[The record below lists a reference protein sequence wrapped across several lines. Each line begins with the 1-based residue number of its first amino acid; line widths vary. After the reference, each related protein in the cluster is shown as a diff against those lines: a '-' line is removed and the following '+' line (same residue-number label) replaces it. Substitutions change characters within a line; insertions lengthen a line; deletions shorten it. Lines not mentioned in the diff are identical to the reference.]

1 MVTRRPALIA
11 VGVAAAAGI
20 VTLIVA
26 LTTAPGSRPPA
37 LPASGILADAAVNP
51 QSAYVGDT
59 LIARVD
65 VLVDRRRIDPST
77 LAVRGSLAPY
87 VAGAPSI
94 ERRDVGDASRVTHT
108 LRLRC
113 DVRPCLPP
121 DPERG
126 GRRTFVLPG
135 LQLLFRRTDG
145 SKGSLL
151 LPLPALEILSR
162 LSRSEAALLE
172 DFAVIPF
179 RASPALDP
187 VRYAVSPTWLASLLL
202 AAAALLLTAAGWLV
216 LRYGP
221 RRKEPT
227 APEPPPVPTIVL
239 SPLERA
245 LAVVEGARA
254 RGSIQ
259 EEREALELLAREL
272 GRNGDPELAATAKGL
287 AWSAQG
293 PTAAA
298 TLALTAD
305 VRSVIDGSSDGHP

>member
-1 MVTRRPALIA
+1 MVTRRPAVIA
-11 VGVAAAAGI
+11 LGVAAAAGI
-20 VTLIVA
+20 LTLIIA
-26 LTTAPGSRPPA
+26 LTTAPGPRPPA
-37 LPASGILADAAVNP
+37 LPANGILADVAVNP

-77 LAVRGSLAPY
+77 LAVRGRLAPY
-87 VAGAPSI
+87 VLGAPSI

-135 LQLLFRRTDG
+135 LQLQFRRTDG
-145 SKGSLL
+145 SRDSLL
-151 LPLPALEILSR
+151 LPLPALEVLSR
-162 LSRSEAALLE
+162 LSRSDAALLE

-179 RASPALDP
+179 RASPALDSI
-187 VRYAVSPTWLASLLL
+187 RYAVSPTLLAGLLL

-221 RRKEPT
+221 RRKEP
-227 APEPPPVPTIVL
+227 AALEPPPEPAVVL

-245 LAVVEGARA
+245 LAMVERARA
-254 RGSIQ
+254 RGSIP

-298 TLALTAD
+298 TVALTAD
-305 VRSVIDGSSDGHP
+305 VRSVIEGSSDGHP

>member
-1 MVTRRPALIA
+1 VVIRRPAVIA
-11 VGVAAAAGI
+11 LGIAGAAGI

-26 LTTAPGSRPPA
+26 LTTAPGPRPPA
-37 LPASGILADAAVNP
+37 LPASGILADVAVNP

-77 LAVRGSLAPY
+77 LSVRGSLAPY
-87 VAGAPSI
+87 VAGPPSI

-108 LRLRC
+108 LRLGC

-135 LQLLFRRTDG
+135 LQLQFRRTDG
-145 SKGSLL
+145 SRDSLL

-162 LSRSEAALLE
+162 LSRSDAALVE

-179 RASPALDP
+179 RASLALDP
-187 VRYAVSPTWLASLLL
+187 VRYAVSPAILAGLLL
-202 AAAALLLTAAGWLV
+202 AVATLLLTAAGWLV
-216 LRYGP
+216 FRYGP
-221 RRKEPT
+221 RRKEPA
-227 APEPPPVPTIVL
+227 APEPPPEPTVVL

-245 LAVVEGARA
+245 LAIVERARA
-254 RGSIQ
+254 RGSIPD
-259 EEREALELLAREL
+259 ERKALELLAREL

-298 TLALTAD
+298 TLALTAE
-305 VRSVIDGSSDGHP
+305 VRSVIEGSSDGHP

>member
-1 MVTRRPALIA
+1 VVIRRPALIA
-11 VGVAAAAGI
+11 LGIGAAAGI

-26 LTTAPGSRPPA
+26 VTTAPGPRPPA
-37 LPASGILADAAVNP
+37 LPASGILADVAVNP

-77 LAVRGSLAPY
+77 LAVRGRLAPY
-87 VAGAPSI
+87 ILGAPSI

-108 LRLRC
+108 LPLRC
-113 DVRPCLPP
+113 DVRSCLPP

-126 GRRTFVLPG
+126 GRRTFVPPG

-145 SKGSLL
+145 SNGSLL

-179 RASPALDP
+179 RASLALEP
-187 VRYAVSPTWLASLLL
+187 IRYAVSPTLLAVLLL

-221 RRKEPT
+221 RRKEP
-227 APEPPPVPTIVL
+227 AASEPSPLPAVVL

-245 LAVVEGARA
+245 LAVVERART
-254 RGSIQ
+254 RGSIPD
-259 EEREALELLAREL
+259 ERKALELLAREL

-298 TLALTAD
+298 KLALTAE
-305 VRSVIDGSSDGHP
+305 VRSVIEGSSNGHP